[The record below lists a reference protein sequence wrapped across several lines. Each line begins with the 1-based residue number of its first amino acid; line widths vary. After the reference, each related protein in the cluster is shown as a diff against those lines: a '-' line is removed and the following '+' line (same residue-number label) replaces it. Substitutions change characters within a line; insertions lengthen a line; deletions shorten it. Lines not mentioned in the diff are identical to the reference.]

1 MIGTAF
7 RVLRTEGAFS
17 AYRRA
22 EERVAEA
29 AHRASLL
36 LRPVRP
42 VHINILNVSMTGVSP
57 RKGGV
62 PTQLLFRL
70 REERAL
76 REVALYSPG
85 FLELPSFGRRVRSV
99 REALEITGAR
109 VIHLEG
115 TFGAPVGELAGAE
128 LIVSVHE
135 VGAPRELLEAARV
148 IVYPSRFLRDH
159 YGIDGEIIEPG
170 VVAPHPASGHPLT
183 AARGEGL
190 GVRGIA
196 FAGAV
201 QRHKGA
207 HLIPEVVERTPGLE
221 WHAFGGGELPLPR
234 SVRRHGYYRAG
245 TLPTLLARYGIGR
258 VVLPSICDETFAET
272 FSLVLSECWQA
283 GVPAIAFDHG
293 ALGERIREQGG
304 GWLAPSGSGAAG
316 LADLIMKNATT
327 PVPRKVP
334 TAAEAAKA
342 YLALYR
348 RCRMLPNQ

>member
-29 AHRASLL
+29 AHRAALL
-36 LRPVRP
+36 VRPARP
-42 VHINILNVSMTGVSP
+42 VHINILNLSMAGVSP

-76 REVALYSPG
+76 REVAVYSPG
-85 FLELPSFGRRVRSV
+85 FLELPAFGRRVRSV
-99 REALEITGAR
+99 RQALDITGAR
-109 VIHLEG
+109 VVHLEG
-115 TFGAPVGELAGAE
+115 TFGAPMKELAGAE

-135 VGAPRELLEAARV
+135 VGAPRELLDMASV
-148 IVYPSRFLRDH
+148 IVYPSAFLRDR

-170 VVAPHPASGHPLT
+170 VLPSSIMAGGSN
-183 AARGEGL
+183 
-190 GVRGIA
+190 IA

-207 HLIPEVVERTPGLE
+207 HLIPEIVERTPGLE
-221 WHAFGGGELPLPR
+221 WHAFGLGELPLPR

-245 TLPTLLARYGIGR
+245 TLAALLARYQIGR
-258 VVLPSICDETFAET
+258 VVLPSVFEETFG
-272 FSLVLSECWQA
+272 LVLSECWQA
-283 GVPAIAFDHG
+283 GVPAIAFDHA
-293 ALGERIREQGG
+293 ALGRRIREQGG
-304 GWLAPSGSGAAG
+304 GWLAPLESGAAG
-316 LADLIMKNATT
+316 LADIILKNETT

-348 RCRMLPNQ
+348 RCRMLGNQ